1 MAYFRFFFFVS
12 LLFHVSQISSFYPS
26 ISSLPFIL
34 SLNFLLFYK
43 RGSIRRA
50 KYTLGDSLD
59 VFPAISIYQK
69 ELHYLTRSFLK
80 YALLG
85 K

>member
-1 MAYFRFFFFVS
+1 M
-12 LLFHVSQISSFYPS
+12 
-26 ISSLPFIL
+26 
-34 SLNFLLFYK
+34 FYK

-69 ELHYLTRSFLK
+69 ELRYLTRSFLK